1 MVYTKL
7 SSNVKAV
14 RLRYALLFVLLL
26 VAVYWMGIHPWMK
39 NWGSTA
45 AEQQMG

>member
-1 MVYTKL
+1 
-7 SSNVKAV
+7 VKAV
-14 RLRYALLFVLLL
+14 RLRNALLFVLLL